1 MKKILLF
8 SVLVC
13 FAGNLMAGG
22 GWTYKKGKGFVKVSQ
37 SAIYAD
43 KYFSPNGNTVDITT
57 IGYYATSL
65 YGEYGI
71 TDRLTV
77 NANIPFFSRNTL
89 NKTQFRFSG
98 EEIPGD
104 ELNSFGDTDISL
116 QYGILKGDTWVMSAL
131 VLFGLPTGEPQGGE
145 TGILQT
151 GDGEFN
157 QMLRVDLSRGLGK
170 YLWGSV
176 YTGFNN
182 RTKGFSDEFRWGAEL
197 GAQFKGKYFI
207 IAKVDAVQSFENG
220 DVNPSQTGT
229 LFSNNME
236 YISPSIELAAQNET
250 GWGISIS
257 AAGAFAG
264 QNVLAA
270 PNFIAGIYRKF

>member
-8 SVLVC
+8 SVLIC
-13 FAGNLMAGG
+13 FAGTLTAGG
-22 GWTYKKGKGFVKVSQ
+22 GWTYEKGKGFVKLSQ

-43 KYFSPNGNTVDITT
+43 KYFSPDGSTVDITT

-71 TDRLTV
+71 TDRLTAIAYV
-77 NANIPFFSRNTL
+77 PFFSRNTL
-89 NKTQFRFSG
+89 NIIKYEFSG
-98 EEIPGD
+98 IEIPGD
-104 ELNSFGDTDISL
+104 ELNSFGDMDLSL
-116 QYGILKGDTWVMSAL
+116 QYGLIKSDTWVMSAR
-131 VLFGLPTGEPQGGE
+131 VLFGLPTGDPQGGE

-157 QMLRVDLSRGLGK
+157 QMLRLDLSRGFAK
-170 YLWGSV
+170 NYWASA
-176 YTGFNN
+176 YSGFNN
-182 RTKGFSDEFRWGAEL
+182 RTEGFSDEFRWGAEV
-197 GAQFKGKYFI
+197 GASFKGRYFI
-207 IAKVDAVQSFENG
+207 IAKVDAVHSFENG
-220 DVNPSQTGT
+220 TVDPSQTGT

-236 YISPSIELAAQNET
+236 YISPSLELAAQNEQ

-257 AAGAFAG
+257 AAGALAG

-270 PNFIAGIYRKF
+270 PNFTAGIFRKF